1 MKNVLNLIKYNNFFR
16 RNNNISSIIFGIIAL
31 VVLIISNFIDI
42 AGYSLIY
49 VNIPIV
55 AIALLVN
62 CIDSIVN
69 FAKSFSKENARWEFL
84 FPIKGIEYLLSKYIE
99 FAAFQFGFVTIIA
112 LISLAS
118 NATSLELE
126 TVALINYAIAVA
138 MTSGFI
144 VLTSVISIVCSY
156 FDKTAVRVIFSII
169 GTMIFSSISGF
180 FEGIVNRILPY
191 VYMSINGNITIG
203 IFETLVSIALTVGVV
218 IVAMKQIDNKLELK

>member
-31 VVLIISNFIDI
+31 AVLIISNFIDI

-49 VNIPIV
+49 INIPIV
-55 AIALLVN
+55 AVALLVN
-62 CIDSIVN
+62 FIDSVVH

-99 FAAFQFGFVTIIA
+99 FAAFQFGFATIIA

-118 NATSLELE
+118 NATSLEIE
-126 TVALINYAIAVA
+126 TVALINYGIAVA

-156 FDKTAVRVIFSII
+156 FDKTPVRVILSII
-169 GTMIFSSISGF
+169 GTTIFSSIAEF

-203 IFETLVSIALTVGVV
+203 IFESLVSIALTVGLV

>member
-1 MKNVLNLIKYNNFFR
+1 MKNVLNLIKYNNFLK

-62 CIDSIVN
+62 FIDSIVH

-99 FAAFQFGFVTIIA
+99 FAAFQFGFATIIA
-112 LISLAS
+112 LISLAG
-118 NATSLELE
+118 NATSLEIE
-126 TVALINYAIAVA
+126 TVALINYGVAVA

-156 FDKTAVRVIFSII
+156 FDKTALRIIFSII
-169 GTMIFSSISGF
+169 GTMIFSSISEF

-203 IFETLVSIALTVGVV
+203 IFETLVSIALTVGIV